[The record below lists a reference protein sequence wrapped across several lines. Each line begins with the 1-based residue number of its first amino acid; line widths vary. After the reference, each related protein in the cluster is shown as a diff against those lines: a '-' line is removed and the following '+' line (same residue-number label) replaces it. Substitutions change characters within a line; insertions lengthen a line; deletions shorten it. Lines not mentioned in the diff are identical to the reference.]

1 MKAGMKLATFYSGWY
16 VKQWVN
22 SSLWSAHN
30 EMGSLAGH
38 YQYIHACSHR
48 LARTI
53 FHYMGLYRDKL
64 ERKQILL
71 GRLMDIGTELFAMAA
86 TCSYAHSLV
95 KRGQDKNVLSLA
107 DMFCRDATRRI
118 EGHFKEMATNDDHL
132 MNQVG
137 KAVLNGDMRWM
148 EDGVQW
154 IGKNA

>member
-1 MKAGMKLATFYSGWY
+1 
-16 VKQWVN
+16 
-22 SSLWSAHN
+22 
-30 EMGSLAGH
+30 MGSLAGH

-71 GRLMDIGTELFAMAA
+71 GRLMDIGTELFAMSA

-95 KRGQDKNVLSLA
+95 KRGQDKSVLSLA

-118 EGHFKEMATNDDHL
+118 EGHFKEMATNDDTL